1 VRRRRAPTTSLGA
14 NASYTIFD
22 GFRREAQLR
31 SARAQDREAD
41 AGLDYER
48 SQNALRTTNT
58 FLGALQATELLRVA
72 AERIQRA
79 DEQFKIAVAKLSTR
93 AATVADSLQA
103 AAQLGQA
110 RLAHLSQQSQ
120 LANTE
125 AQLARAV
132 GMHGRV
138 AAIEDSALYS
148 VVAIADTAAL
158 FAEALGRSP
167 QVLRAEAVVD
177 RQSALVTSARST
189 YMPSLS
195 LSANSSFSGSNRND
209 YQLFNNRSLTLGVQW
224 PLFNGFQRE
233 LNVARERAALD
244 TERAR
249 ADDTRREVGSR
260 LEAQLAALRTA
271 EERVTLS
278 QEILATTRANLQ
290 VQLERYRLGSI
301 DITQLNQAQQQLN
314 QAESDAVTA
323 RFDYV
328 RAKAEIEAIVGR
340 QM

>member
-1 VRRRRAPTTSLGA
+1 
-14 NASYTIFD
+14 
-22 GFRREAQLR
+22 
-31 SARAQDREAD
+31 
-41 AGLDYER
+41 
-48 SQNALRTTNT
+48 
-58 FLGALQATELLRVA
+58 
-72 AERIQRA
+72 
-79 DEQFKIAVAKLSTR
+79 
-93 AATVADSLQA
+93 
-103 AAQLGQA
+103 LGQA

-120 LANTE
+120 LANAE

-132 GMHGRV
+132 GMDGRMG
-138 AAIEDSALYS
+138 AIEDSALYR
-148 VVAIADTAAL
+148 VVAIPDTTAL

-167 QVLRAEAVVD
+167 QVLRAEAGVD
-177 RQSALVTSARST
+177 RQGALVTSARST

-195 LSANSSFSGSNRND
+195 LSANSSFSGSNRNS

-271 EERVTLS
+271 EQRVTLS
-278 QEILATTRANLQ
+278 EEILATTRANLQ
-290 VQLERYRLGSI
+290 VQLERYRIGSI